1 MAETADRSVVPRQVL
16 FADPNLDDP
25 RLVDAGTPTYL
36 NTRSSTSRRRA
47 SWITT
52 SLPPSISGQNA
63 EACGCRAGSGSKVN
77 SKSWLVR

>member
-1 MAETADRSVVPRQVL
+1 MASLTPIWTIRGLSTPA
-16 FADPNLDDP
+16 
-25 RLVDAGTPTYL
+25 TPTYL